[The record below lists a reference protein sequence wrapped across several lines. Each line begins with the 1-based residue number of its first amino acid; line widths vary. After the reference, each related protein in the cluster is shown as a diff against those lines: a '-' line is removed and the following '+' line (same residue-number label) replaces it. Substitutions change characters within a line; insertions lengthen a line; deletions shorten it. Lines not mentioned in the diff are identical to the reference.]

1 MLSRNEL
8 QTPVPNPLPGFVAQA
23 MHCAAHRVQV
33 VLRRDRQCVAVKAGR
48 QGELPRGSVTLAAS
62 STCAPPC
69 SKIVVAQHALHMLA
83 PVRCRSGLVTQG
95 TTGISLQGEHPVH

>member
-1 MLSRNEL
+1 MSRR
-8 QTPVPNPLPGFVAQA
+8 
-23 MHCAAHRVQV
+23 HRRRGPSCIALHTVDPKMQV

-69 SKIVVAQHALHMLA
+69 SKIVQPSTPSTVASTR
-83 PVRCRSGLVTQG
+83 P
-95 TTGISLQGEHPVH
+95 P